1 MIFAAYH
8 DENGNERA
16 TTFDCSDCFN
26 RFFFSPCLDPV
37 FVTDFKVT
45 GKTYAERKENARN
58 IAIDVQ
64 TFSWPG
70 LYWSECADI
79 ENELYRIGKNNGL
92 LNEFRREGVI

>member
-64 TFSWPG
+64 SFSWPG
-70 LYWSECADI
+70 LFWSEYAEI
-79 ENELYRIGKNNGL
+79 QNELENMGMKYGL
-92 LNEFRREGVI
+92 IREFRCNGVI

>member
-16 TTFDCSDCFN
+16 TTFDFWDQVHS
-26 RFFFSPCLDPV
+26 FFFSPCLDPV

-64 TFSWPG
+64 AFSWPG
-70 LYWSECADI
+70 LYWSECAEI
-79 ENELYRIGKNNGL
+79 YSELERVARNNGL
-92 LNEFRREGVI
+92 LNEFREEGVI

>member
-1 MIFAAYH
+1 MIFAAYR

-37 FVTDFKVT
+37 FVTDFKVS

-58 IAIDVQ
+58 LAIDVQ
-64 TFSWPG
+64 SFSWPG
-70 LYWSECADI
+70 LYWSECAEI
-79 ENELYRIGKNNGL
+79 ENELETIGKRYGL
-92 LNEFRREGVI
+92 IREFRENGVI